1 MAWRSV
7 VLGLALILVLLAPMV
22 HVVVESGQACMGGLR
37 LYLYGSINCP
47 YCKRQLELFK
57 QQYLDVT
64 YLCFFEEA
72 RECYPKLLEVYKELV
87 DKAGFPSEN
96 VYFPLTL
103 VVRVNETGRYVL
115 GIVIGFVDSVEFW
128 NTLSCSEPAENV
140 PVYVG
145 GEARFKLP
153 LRYNEHSSFVENYGV
168 GYKVASETQQPA
180 LDPVLAGL
188 IVIVIVVIGLL
199 AYSILSKPRKAK
211 Q

>member
-1 MAWRSV
+1 VAWRGV
-7 VLGLALILVLLAPMV
+7 VLGLALVLVLLAPVV
-22 HVVVESGQACMGGLR
+22 HVVVESRQACMGGLR

-57 QQYLDVT
+57 QQYINAT
-64 YLCFFEEA
+64 YVCFLEEA
-72 RECYPKLLEVYKELV
+72 KECYPRLLEVYKELV
-87 DKAGFPSEN
+87 DKAGFPSGN

-103 VVRVNETGRYVL
+103 VVRVNETGKYVL
-115 GIVIGFVDSVEFW
+115 GIVIGLVDNVEFW

-145 GEARFKLP
+145 GEVRFELP
-153 LRYNEHSSFVENYGV
+153 LRYSEHSSFVENYGV

-180 LDPVLAGL
+180 LDPVLTGL